1 MYSRNRFFTLLNIL
15 FQSLLLCC
23 VVSNV
28 RSSEKYHFASIEGL
42 VEQEIGRIILP
53 EVYKKLGINI
63 VITAMPGKRAEKEAT
78 SGVVDGEIMRIWSYG
93 EENPSTIR
101 VPTPYYYLETT
112 AFVKNKNIVVT
123 VKADL
128 AKYSLVKIRGVK
140 HTNNITEGL
149 EFVQDVETTCQMMR
163 FLLAGRADIA
173 LTNTIDGT
181 NTLKRCRITG
191 VVPSGKPLAVWKL
204 YHYLHVDHKDLVPR
218 VDTVIK
224 KMIASGEMAAL
235 IKKAELSLNNR
246 Y

>member
-1 MYSRNRFFTLLNIL
+1 MYSCNRFFLSLNIL

-23 VVSNV
+23 IVSNV
-28 RSSEKYHFASIEGL
+28 RGAEKYHFASIEGL
-42 VEQEIGRIILP
+42 VEQEIGRIILA
-53 EVYKKLGINI
+53 EVYKKLGIDI
-63 VITAMPGKRAEKEAT
+63 VIIAMPGKRAEREAT
-78 SGVVDGEIMRIWSYG
+78 AGMVDGEIMRIWSYG

-112 AFVKNKNIVVT
+112 AFVKKNDIVVA

-128 AKYSLVKIRGVK
+128 AKYSLVKVRGVK

-149 EFVQDVETTCQMMR
+149 GFVQDVENTCQMMR

-181 NTLKRCRITG
+181 LSLNRCGITG
-191 VVPSGKPLAVWKL
+191 IVPAGKPLAVWKL

-235 IKKAELSLNNR
+235 IKKAEFSIINR
-246 Y
+246 H